1 MFKEIFKKFPG
12 LHSEMLAESFSRYV
26 KEFRRPVAKK
36 RNETLISI
44 NKKSMYSKV
53 SMDNQKNVDKMAGE
67 PSDKV
72 SISQVKEPAISVK
85 TEPIKSF
92 RRSDS
97 RTKIFVKQEEL
108 KGYKN
113 KLDELNEKAN

>member
-53 SMDNQKNVDKMAGE
+53 SMDNQKNVDKMVGE

-72 SISQVKEPAISVK
+72 STS
-85 TEPIKSF
+85 
-92 RRSDS
+92 
-97 RTKIFVKQEEL
+97 
-108 KGYKN
+108 
-113 KLDELNEKAN
+113 